1 MCNGVQNNR
10 MDTDEE
16 YVEYDDDADDVDRPM
31 RKAEAKQPP
40 TVKRYKDDTY
50 RCVVRATG

>member
-1 MCNGVQNNR
+1 